1 MFLYSKNLLF
11 FIVHHNK
18 MSTKN
23 RTRLPLQPSTQQTS
37 STLTPTSAS
46 VTPSS
51 STTTTIRQPKK
62 HKLID
67 E

>member
-1 MFLYSKNLLF
+1 MFLSLKKSLV

-37 STLTPTSAS
+37 STLTATSTS

-51 STTTTIRQPKK
+51 STTIRQPKK